1 VVCTRVVVV
10 DGLLRCHAGQR
21 PGDVL
26 RRRGDFIGARKVEL
40 TQHLGALLVNHAVGP
55 AVKGWCRL
63 AAAELFVQGKRRR
76 RSGNRL
82 VARAAA
88 FRLLLLRSRK
98 DDSNVLVLLLQELLE
113 SFLQG
118 SRRRVRVLRALLA
131 LVVAA
136 LAAAR
141 AVAEGK
147 DILRLLFVR
156 EEGGKGARLAAAFV
170 ILMQECESVGKA
182 AASSRRH
189 GGEVNAGHGALETE
203 CHGVNL
209 MLVGG
214 KQSRLRDVFERER
227 SRDEIVGRQQ
237 GRHEAGARALFGSVI
252 AAVNRKLFFSE
263 IAFGPLVLPNLRW
276 AGEERAFFFITAN
289 TNHQSNCRNCQK

>member
-1 VVCTRVVVV
+1 MNGSR
-10 DGLLRCHAGQR
+10 LLRCHAGQR
-21 PGDVL
+21 PGDAL
-26 RRRGDFIGARKVEL
+26 RRRGDFVGARKVER

-55 AVKGWCRL
+55 AVVKGRCGL

-88 FRLLLLRSRK
+88 FRQWLDGSGG
-98 DDSNVLVLLLQELLE
+98 DDSDVLVLLLQELLE

-118 SRRRVRVLRALLA
+118 SSRRARVLGALLA

-141 AVAEGK
+141 GVAEGK

-156 EEGGKGARLAAAFV
+156 EEGGKGARVAAAFV
-170 ILMQECESVGKA
+170 FLMQECESVGKAA

-203 CHGVNL
+203 GHGV
-209 MLVGG
+209 
-214 KQSRLRDVFERER
+214 S
-227 SRDEIVGRQQ
+227 
-237 GRHEAGARALFGSVI
+237 
-252 AAVNRKLFFSE
+252 
-263 IAFGPLVLPNLRW
+263 
-276 AGEERAFFFITAN
+276 
-289 TNHQSNCRNCQK
+289 